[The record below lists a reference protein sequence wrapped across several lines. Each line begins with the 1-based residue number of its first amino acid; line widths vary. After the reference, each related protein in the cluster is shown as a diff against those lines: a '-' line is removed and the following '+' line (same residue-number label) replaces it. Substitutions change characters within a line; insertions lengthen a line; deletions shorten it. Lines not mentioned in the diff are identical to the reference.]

1 METLFGTLT
10 LIFGVLM
17 SSIGLPAQVIKNYRE
32 KSCSWSLLLIFLGTA
47 VYSCRIV
54 YSFLIMSWYI
64 IIPDSIGLAFSSIIA
79 FQYFYYK
86 KLNKK
91 TRCNK

>member
-17 SSIGLPAQVIKNYRE
+17 SSIGLPIQVIKHHKE
-32 KSCSWSLLLIFLGTA
+32 KSCSWSLLLIFLAIG

-54 YSFLIMSWYI
+54 YSFLIKSWYI
-64 IIPDSIGLAFSSIIA
+64 IIPDSIGLVFSIMIA
-79 FQYFYYK
+79 FQYFYYEK
-86 KLNKK
+86 IIKK
-91 TRCNK
+91 TPL